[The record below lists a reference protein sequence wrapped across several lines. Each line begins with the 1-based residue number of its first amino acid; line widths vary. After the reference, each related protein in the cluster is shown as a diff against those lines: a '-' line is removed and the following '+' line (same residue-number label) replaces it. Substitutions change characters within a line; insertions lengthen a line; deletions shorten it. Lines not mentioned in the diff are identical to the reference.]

1 MRILENSRLRRCFLG
16 VSTAAWEYAR
26 PEDANGPSNKQV
38 DSDVWYASMFL
49 YPNHWQAGHG
59 GALPLPASPY
69 RSFPT
74 SSILWGAR
82 DYIVSAIV
90 LLLMYLAVTL
100 YFAAA
105 AVEETMHSL

>member
-1 MRILENSRLRRCFLG
+1 MMRFLENSRLHRCCSSAL
-16 VSTAAWEYAR
+16 TAALEYAR
-26 PEDANGPSNKQV
+26 PEDANGPSSKLV

-49 YPNHWQAGHG
+49 YPNHWQAGRG

-82 DYIVSAIV
+82 DYIVSALV
-90 LLLMYLAVTL
+90 LLLMYLAATL
-100 YFAAA
+100 CYAA